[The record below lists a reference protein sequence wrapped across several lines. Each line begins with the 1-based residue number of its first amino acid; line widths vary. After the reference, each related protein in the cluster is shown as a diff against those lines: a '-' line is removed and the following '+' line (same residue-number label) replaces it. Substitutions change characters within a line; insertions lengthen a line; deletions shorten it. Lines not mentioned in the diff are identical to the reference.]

1 MAVVNKKAQHDYFLL
16 DRFEVGIILTGAEV
30 KSLKEGSASLTDSFV
45 KIIND
50 EPVLMNAYISTY
62 KFAFNPSY
70 EPRKERKLLMHK
82 KEVDFLK
89 GKLASA
95 NLTIVPVK
103 VYNKRN
109 LVKLEIALA
118 RAKKKFDK
126 RAILKKKAIMRDAEA
141 EVREAKLKA
150 QRETK

>member
-50 EPVLMNAYISTY
+50 EPVLMNAYISPY
-62 KFAFNPSY
+62 KFASNPSY

>member
-1 MAVVNKKAQHDYFLL
+1 MAVLNKKAQYDYFLL
-16 DRFEVGIILTGAEV
+16 DRFETGIILTGAEV
-30 KSLKEGSASLTDSFV
+30 QSIKEGSASLADSFV
-45 KIIND
+45 KIIED
-50 EPVLMNAYISTY
+50 EPVLMNAYISPY
-62 KFAFNPSY
+62 KSASDPSY

-82 KEVDFLK
+82 KEIDFLK
-89 GKLASA
+89 GKLASSS
-95 NLTIVPVK
+95 LTIVPVK

-118 RAKKKFDK
+118 RSKKKVDK
-126 RAILKKKAIMRDAEA
+126 RAILKKRAIMRDAEA

>member
-16 DRFEVGIILTGAEV
+16 DRFEVGIILTVAEV